1 MASVIRNIVFDTN
14 NISQTDNK
22 KCRTAYQEDAGSNGL
37 TVSEIASWEKLV
49 QKGLDNSLNGLSQ
62 LLGHHLKL
70 DSLNIETKPFSAIE
84 ELAGTSGSYCIGT
97 CLSIE
102 GDIPGQLMLVH
113 TPDIAFRLIDLL
125 LDLPSGTTNTIG
137 KLERCALEDIGNIT
151 GSYFLNTMADNAG
164 LFLMP
169 SPPKV
174 IIDSLAAI
182 MNMQLEFVRKQQKEA
197 ILVEA
202 TFSADHQKID
212 GTFIALPTLDFIR
225 AVTGS
230 SRKSCGRVCNG

>member
-84 ELAGTSGSYCIGT
+84 
-97 CLSIE
+97 
-102 GDIPGQLMLVH
+102 
-113 TPDIAFRLIDLL
+113 
-125 LDLPSGTTNTIG
+125 
-137 KLERCALEDIGNIT
+137 
-151 GSYFLNTMADNAG
+151 
-164 LFLMP
+164 
-169 SPPKV
+169 
-174 IIDSLAAI
+174 
-182 MNMQLEFVRKQQKEA
+182 
-197 ILVEA
+197 
-202 TFSADHQKID
+202 
-212 GTFIALPTLDFIR
+212 
-225 AVTGS
+225 
-230 SRKSCGRVCNG
+230 